1 MSSSKLVILM
11 AHLYSIFS
19 ENSIFFLMILLLGF
33 LFIYPLM
40 RKPAKRKFTEEQ
52 ERIIVRGTFSLNL
65 FVYLTG
71 VSLVELSYLLSLY
84 SSGKTSGEHPPL
96 AVVFL
101 TGFFIWGMIR
111 CGAITLKRWRGERT
125 GQPIL
130 FEWKTIVLSAMF
142 FSFAITITV
151 FQEKTFQSRE
161 SFISFLLIIPMFCFL
176 IKGYWDVLSD
186 RFYKMS

>member
-1 MSSSKLVILM
+1 MSSKSIILLT
-11 AHLYSIFS
+11 AYLYSILS
-19 ENSIFFLMILLLGF
+19 EDSILFLIVLLSF
-33 LFIYPLM
+33 LLIYPLM
-40 RKPAKRKFTEEQ
+40 RKPAKRRFTEKQ
-52 ERIIVRGTFSLNL
+52 ERIIVRGTVSLNL
-65 FVYLTG
+65 VVYLAG

-96 AVVFL
+96 KVVFL
-101 TGFFIWGMIR
+101 AGFFIWGIVR

-142 FSFAITITV
+142 SSFAIIVTV

-176 IKGYWDVLSD
+176 IRGYWDVLAD
-186 RFYKMS
+186 RFKKMY